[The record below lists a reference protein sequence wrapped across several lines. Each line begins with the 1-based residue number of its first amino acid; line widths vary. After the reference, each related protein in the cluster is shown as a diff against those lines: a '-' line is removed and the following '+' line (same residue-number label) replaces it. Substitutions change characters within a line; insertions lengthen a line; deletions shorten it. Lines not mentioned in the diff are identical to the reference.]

1 MEEEKQISLSD
12 VFVIARRRFWW
23 IVVPALLGPILCV
36 AVTFVLRPVY
46 TSKAFVIIEQPKVPD
61 KFVVQL
67 NTDELNTRLMTLKE
81 QILSRSQLEPII
93 LRLGLYSDRSPNM
106 TIDENCLLY
115 TSRCV

>member
-46 TSKAFVIIEQPKVPD
+46 SS
-61 KFVVQL
+61 
-67 NTDELNTRLMTLKE
+67 TLA
-81 QILSRSQLEPII
+81 
-93 LRLGLYSDRSPNM
+93 
-106 TIDENCLLY
+106 
-115 TSRCV
+115 